1 MQKLISLALA
11 LWSLVAIVSAHGTIK
26 SPTQRG
32 VGTAMFDACGETLYN
47 NQKADPAGNIE
58 GLLKILPYDQ
68 PLKPTCHLWLC
79 KGYQFDDNKSN
90 VYGYSLGEVVP
101 IEVDIHAVSRPVPP
115 RHMQLSLRP
124 GKKGGDGKL
133 IDWR

>member
-26 SPTQRG
+26 SPTPRTPG
-32 VGTAMFDACGETLYN
+32 ATMGKFCGDTIYG
-47 NQKADPAGNIE
+47 NQEADPAGNIE
-58 GLLKILPYDQ
+58 GLLQNREKIVDYAA
-68 PLKPTCHLWLC
+68 CHIWLC

-90 VYGYSLGEVVP
+90 VHSYSPGEVVP

-115 RHMQLSLRP
+115 LAHAIVPEAREE
-124 GKKGGDGKL
+124 G
-133 IDWR
+133 